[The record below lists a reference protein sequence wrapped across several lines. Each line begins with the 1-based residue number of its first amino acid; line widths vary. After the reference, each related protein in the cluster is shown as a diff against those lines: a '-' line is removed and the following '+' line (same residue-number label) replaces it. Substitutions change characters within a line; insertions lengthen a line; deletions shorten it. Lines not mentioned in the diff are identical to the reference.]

1 MKTTYMFK
9 IRTLFVTAI
18 LTAMT
23 MSAVAQTSMP
33 PELTNNSIK
42 EQLNYLEQ
50 KTRIYE
56 YYRAIREDM
65 FQKIKTNITD
75 TLTATGNNNLLLRKE
90 RSELKLTID
99 SLNTL
104 LGSTNSSL
112 AEMTRTKN
120 SIKVI
125 GIEVNKSSYNSVMWI
140 IVGGLLAI
148 LAFGFLAFK
157 RNLIITTNR
166 KKELDELKN
175 EFEAYRKTTREA
187 REKMS
192 MEHFKEIQRLKGIQ

>member
-1 MKTTYMFK
+1 MKTTYMLT
-9 IRTLFVTAI
+9 IRTLIVTVI
-18 LTAMT
+18 LSAST
-23 MSAVAQTSMP
+23 MSAKAQTVIP
-33 PELTNNSIK
+33 PELSNSTIK
-42 EQLNYLEQ
+42 EQLNYIEQ

-56 YYRAIREDM
+56 FYRAIREDM
-65 FQKIKTNITD
+65 FQKIKTNISD
-75 TLTATGNNNLLLRKE
+75 TLTAAGNTNLLLRKE

-104 LGSTNSSL
+104 LESTNTSL

-120 SIKVI
+120 SIEVI
-125 GIEVNKSSYNSVMWI
+125 GIEINKSSYNSVMWI
-140 IVGGLLAI
+140 IVGGLLVI

-157 RNLIITTNR
+157 RNLLITTNR

-175 EFEAYRKTTREA
+175 EYETYRKTTREA

-192 MEHFKEIQRLKGIQ
+192 MEHFKEIQRLKGVQ

>member
-1 MKTTYMFK
+1 MIKNYLSEV
-9 IRTLFVTAI
+9 RAI
-18 LTAMT
+18 LVLT
-23 MSAVAQTSMP
+23 VLVILGGIGYGQTLMP
-33 PELTNNSIK
+33 PELSNNTIK

-65 FQKIKTNITD
+65 FQKIKINVYD
-75 TLTATGNNNLLLRKE
+75 TLTAANNTNLLLRVE
-90 RSELKLTID
+90 RSELKRSID

-104 LGSTNSSL
+104 LESTNTSL

-125 GIEVNKSSYNSVMWI
+125 GIEVNKTSYNSVMWI

-148 LAFGFLAFK
+148 LVFGFLAFK

-166 KKELDELKN
+166 KNELDELKN
-175 EFEAYRKTTREA
+175 EFEVYRKTTREA

-192 MEHFKEIQRLKGIQ
+192 MEHFKEIQRLKGVQ

>member
-1 MKTTYMFK
+1 MIK
-9 IRTLFVTAI
+9 INLSEIRIILVLTLLVI
-18 LTAMT
+18 IEGIGYG
-23 MSAVAQTSMP
+23 QTSMP
-33 PELTNNSIK
+33 PELSTSSIK
-42 EQLNYLEQ
+42 DQINYIEQ

-65 FQKIKTNITD
+65 FQKIKINITD
-75 TLTATGNNNLLLRKE
+75 TLAAANNTNFLLRIE
-90 RSELKLTID
+90 RSGLKHSID

-104 LGSTNSSL
+104 LESTKTSL
-112 AEMTRTKN
+112 DEMTRTKN

-125 GIEVNKSSYNSVMWI
+125 GIEVNKTSYNSLMWI
-140 IVGGLLAI
+140 ILAGLLAA
-148 LAFGFLAFK
+148 LALGFLAFK

-166 KKELDELKN
+166 KKELDDLKT

-192 MEHFKEIQRLKGIQ
+192 MEHFKEIQRLKNAQ